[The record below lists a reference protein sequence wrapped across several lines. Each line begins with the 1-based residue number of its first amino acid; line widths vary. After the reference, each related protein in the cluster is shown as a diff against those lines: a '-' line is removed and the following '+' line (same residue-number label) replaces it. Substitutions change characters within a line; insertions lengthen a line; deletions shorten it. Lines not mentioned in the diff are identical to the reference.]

1 MDREKRTQRRIKV
14 EKAILK
20 IDHIQKYY
28 GDKGVVTKAINDI
41 SFEIKAGEFVGIMG
55 ASGEKQHY

>member
-1 MDREKRTQRRIKV
+1 M

-28 GDKGVVTKAINDI
+28 GDKGVVTKAIDDI
-41 SFEIKAGEFVGIMG
+41 SFEIKAGEFVGIPK
-55 ASGEKQHY
+55 AAVKFSNPIVDSA